1 MPRPDITTTMSAIET
16 LFLFITWGVTAVIV
30 AAIILIVLRSLFNY
44 MDVNPFKWSAR
55 TVRRVTDP
63 VIMPVRRVL
72 IGFRIDPRVAPFIAV
87 ILIIVAGYLVVQVAG
102 SVLNTVAGIIFAL
115 SSGRVGTPVAIIGY
129 VIFGFLGL
137 YTLAIFIRIIF
148 LWMSM
153 SYANPLVRFF
163 VRTTEPL
170 LGPLRRI
177 IPPVGTFDISPI
189 VAFLILWLCQ
199 SAVAGTLLRTWPVRF
214 F

>member
-1 MPRPDITTTMSAIET
+1 MLAIES

-30 AAIILIVLRSLFNY
+30 AAIVMIVLRSLFNY
-44 MDVNPFKWSAR
+44 MDVNPFNWSAR
-55 TVRRVTDP
+55 TVRRLTDP

-72 IGFRIDPRVAPFIAV
+72 VAFRIDPKAAPFIAV
-87 ILIIVAGYLVVQVAG
+87 LLIIVVGYLAVQVAG

-115 SSGRVGTPVAIIGY
+115 SSGRIGTPVAIIGY
-129 VIFGFLGL
+129 IIFGFLGL
-137 YTLAIFIRIIF
+137 YTMAIFVRIIF
-148 LWMSM
+148 SWISM
-153 SYANPLVRFF
+153 SYANPLMRLVI
-163 VRTTEPL
+163 RTTEPL

-177 IPPVGTFDISPI
+177 IPPVGMFDISPI

-199 SAVAGTLLRTWPVRF
+199 AAVAGTLLRGWPTRF